1 LLESLFIQNIVL
13 IDKIKID
20 FDGGFCALT
29 GETGSGKSIILGALG
44 LAIGYRSNI
53 KLLKKGQKQGLAIA
67 NFDISNNQNCREF
80 LEENDLLD
88 VDDAKN
94 LTLKRIL
101 KENGSSKSFVND
113 IPISNNLLSQIGKL
127 LIEIHG
133 QNDQSDLLNSNFHRE
148 IIDNYAKNNNLLIKI
163 AKIYQKLQDL
173 RQKIAEI
180 YQNQEKNREE
190 KEYLEHIIIELEK
203 ADIQIGEEEKL
214 SDKKNLLQNKEKIAE
229 LISDLSLEVTNANSN
244 LFITQQKLSRKMEM
258 LDNFIEDKDIL
269 TELDQNIEES
279 IIKSDLAKQ
288 NINEIARIV
297 NSEDES
303 LQEIEERLFLIRGL
317 ARKLNKKSD
326 ELPEYLAEIKIS
338 VGNLTDLEQNLD
350 NLELEEEKLAL
361 EFLEIAQD
369 LQEKRKIAAK
379 KLSKK
384 IEEELKDLQMNSVEF
399 LVDFQELNKDKYN
412 KFGIDKVKFL
422 AKINKNANFGE
433 INQIASGGELSRF
446 MLAIK
451 KSLMEVKSIPTI
463 IFDEIDSGVGGLV
476 AAKIGQKMSDLG
488 KNSQIIA
495 ITHHAQ
501 VAAKSDFH
509 LRISKKDDANETK
522 TLVEILDKKESENE
536 IARMLSGEE
545 VTNEA
550 IEAAKKLMG

>member
-1 LLESLFIQNIVL
+1 MLESLFIQNIVL

-433 INQIASGGELSRF
+433 INKIASGGELSRF

>member
-1 LLESLFIQNIVL
+1 MLESLFIQNIVL

>member
-1 LLESLFIQNIVL
+1 MLESLFIKNIVL

>member
-1 LLESLFIQNIVL
+1 MLESLFIQNIVL

-20 FDGGFCALT
+20 FDGGFCAIT

-229 LISDLSLEVTNANSN
+229 LISDLSLEITNANSN

>member
-399 LVDFQELNKDKYN
+399 LVDFQELNKEKYN

>member
-180 YQNQEKNREE
+180 YQNQEK
-190 KEYLEHIIIELEK
+190 K
-203 ADIQIGEEEKL
+203 
-214 SDKKNLLQNKEKIAE
+214 
-229 LISDLSLEVTNANSN
+229 
-244 LFITQQKLSRKMEM
+244 
-258 LDNFIEDKDIL
+258 
-269 TELDQNIEES
+269 
-279 IIKSDLAKQ
+279 
-288 NINEIARIV
+288 
-297 NSEDES
+297 
-303 LQEIEERLFLIRGL
+303 
-317 ARKLNKKSD
+317 
-326 ELPEYLAEIKIS
+326 
-338 VGNLTDLEQNLD
+338 
-350 NLELEEEKLAL
+350 
-361 EFLEIAQD
+361 
-369 LQEKRKIAAK
+369 
-379 KLSKK
+379 
-384 IEEELKDLQMNSVEF
+384 
-399 LVDFQELNKDKYN
+399 
-412 KFGIDKVKFL
+412 
-422 AKINKNANFGE
+422 
-433 INQIASGGELSRF
+433 
-446 MLAIK
+446 
-451 KSLMEVKSIPTI
+451 
-463 IFDEIDSGVGGLV
+463 
-476 AAKIGQKMSDLG
+476 
-488 KNSQIIA
+488 
-495 ITHHAQ
+495 
-501 VAAKSDFH
+501 
-509 LRISKKDDANETK
+509 
-522 TLVEILDKKESENE
+522 
-536 IARMLSGEE
+536 
-545 VTNEA
+545 
-550 IEAAKKLMG
+550 

>member
-1 LLESLFIQNIVL
+1 
-13 IDKIKID
+13 
-20 FDGGFCALT
+20 
-29 GETGSGKSIILGALG
+29 
-44 LAIGYRSNI
+44 
-53 KLLKKGQKQGLAIA
+53 
-67 NFDISNNQNCREF
+67 
-80 LEENDLLD
+80 
-88 VDDAKN
+88 
-94 LTLKRIL
+94 
-101 KENGSSKSFVND
+101 
-113 IPISNNLLSQIGKL
+113 
-127 LIEIHG
+127 
-133 QNDQSDLLNSNFHRE
+133 
-148 IIDNYAKNNNLLIKI
+148 
-163 AKIYQKLQDL
+163 
-173 RQKIAEI
+173 
-180 YQNQEKNREE
+180 
-190 KEYLEHIIIELEK
+190 
-203 ADIQIGEEEKL
+203 
-214 SDKKNLLQNKEKIAE
+214 
-229 LISDLSLEVTNANSN
+229 
-244 LFITQQKLSRKMEM
+244 M